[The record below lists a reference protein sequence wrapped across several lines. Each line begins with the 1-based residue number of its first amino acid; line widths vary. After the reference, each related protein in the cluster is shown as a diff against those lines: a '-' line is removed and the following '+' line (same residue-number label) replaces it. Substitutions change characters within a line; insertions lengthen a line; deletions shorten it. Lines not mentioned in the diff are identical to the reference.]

1 MYAYLQILT
10 FKTRILNCLS
20 ISRGLSLFF
29 TGNSSLSIV
38 NETFPRERMQGF
50 GSSSQSALGKNEL
63 LLGLEAPRGEFNQEP
78 SAFESQPRLARGV
91 LCTSALGVGD
101 TPSSHTNLPDPGGG
115 ADPGVVLQSCH
126 SPSRRAGAGDRARAT
141 GWKNKELS
149 SRWSPCRAGPA
160 SLLVWKPGVQAPGR
174 GRQPLKPD
182 TSPCARETSQAGLQ
196 RSCCQQI
203 HLYVCSIF
211 ELAEGTAG
219 GESCQRQNYK
229 CFILENARPNKTIT
243 MTDGDYDYLIKLLAL
258 GDSGVGKTTFL
269 YRYTDNKFN
278 PKFITTVGIDFR
290 EKRVIPE
297 PHHCIFQRCHGFLIN
312 V

>member
-1 MYAYLQILT
+1 
-10 FKTRILNCLS
+10 
-20 ISRGLSLFF
+20 
-29 TGNSSLSIV
+29 
-38 NETFPRERMQGF
+38 MQGF
-50 GSSSQSALGKNEL
+50 GSSSHSALGKNEL

-149 SRWSPCRAGPA
+149 SRWSPCRAGPRHCWCG
-160 SLLVWKPGVQAPGR
+160 SQEFQAPGR
-174 GRQPLKPD
+174 GRKPLKPD

-203 HLYVCSIF
+203 HLHVCSIF
-211 ELAEGTAG
+211 ELAEGN
-219 GESCQRQNYK
+219 RPQNHSSF
-229 CFILENARPNKTIT
+229 C
-243 MTDGDYDYLIKLLAL
+243 
-258 GDSGVGKTTFL
+258 S
-269 YRYTDNKFN
+269 
-278 PKFITTVGIDFR
+278 R
-290 EKRVIPE
+290 E
-297 PHHCIFQRCHGFLIN
+297 HN
-312 V
+312 

>member
-1 MYAYLQILT
+1 
-10 FKTRILNCLS
+10 
-20 ISRGLSLFF
+20 
-29 TGNSSLSIV
+29 
-38 NETFPRERMQGF
+38 MQGF

-182 TSPCARETSQAGLQ
+182 TSPCARETSQAGQLQ
-196 RSCCQQI
+196 ANAYCENPDIVLIGNKADLPDQREVNERQARD
-203 HLYVCSIF
+203 LADKYSIPYF
-211 ELAEGTAG
+211 ETSAATGQDVEKAVETLLDLIMKRMEQCVEKTQVPDSVNGGNSGKLDGEKPAEK
-219 GESCQRQNYK
+219 K
-229 CFILENARPNKTIT
+229 CT
-243 MTDGDYDYLIKLLAL
+243 
-258 GDSGVGKTTFL
+258 
-269 YRYTDNKFN
+269 
-278 PKFITTVGIDFR
+278 
-290 EKRVIPE
+290 
-297 PHHCIFQRCHGFLIN
+297 C
-312 V
+312 